1 MLDGNERRLQKW
13 FLFESQYIEDPH
25 PAIHSRQFQTNIDS
39 PRSNIFP
46 YVPCL
51 AFLPEF
57 LPDFLTDF
65 PMFSRNFF
73 IVFFPMYSPCLFS
86 PLCSSLF
93 FPMFFLKLTH
103 LLSRSVHWYSKYN
116 WHVPTSILATS
127 WNYSV
132 HREPV
137 GSACKTHIRETTH
150 TVVPAMSSRY
160 RVKLQ
165 VCKPFMFSPMQL
177 GWRTRLSIMWIL
189 PADCNCHLFWGDR
202 PVFHDIW
209 TKSEVWPK
217 KNSSGALR
225 SSFWSEAS
233 LTFAGAKG
241 PLVRRMFKQ
250 WILGACHCLKQHS
263 DVGQYQPSKIWM
275 DWI

>member
-1 MLDGNERRLQKW
+1 MNVDYKNDS
-13 FLFESQYIEDPH
+13 FLNPST
-25 PAIHSRQFQTNIDS
+25 SRILILPSIPDNSKHRQS
-39 PRSNIFP
+39 SLH
-46 YVPCL
+46 VPCL

-93 FPMFFLKLTH
+93 FPMFFLKFTH

-160 RVKLQ
+160 RVKLP

-250 WILGACHCLKQHS
+250 WILGARHCLKQHS